1 MIQLRVNGKPVE
13 LPGPTR
19 LLDYVR
25 QLGVDSRAIA
35 VEVNGEILQRD
46 GYAGCTLADGDV
58 VEIVRMVG
66 GGTRGPHA
74 VGTAPLLRRRGERA
88 PQITEWPAP
97 SGLDGRQSQLS
108 QRLLSFSALIPRH
121 RAVGEDHGPLVPLA
135 GQQHHV
141 ARPRPL
147 QGQPDR

>member
-1 MIQLRVNGKPVE
+1 E
-13 LPGPTR
+13 LPGPIP
-19 LLDYVR
+19 LLDYVHE
-25 QLGVDSRAIA
+25 LGIDTRAIA

-46 GYAGCTLADGDV
+46 GYASCTLADGDV

-108 QRLLSFSALIPRH
+108 QRLLSFSAPLH
-121 RAVGEDHGPLVPLA
+121 RLRAAGNAPGPLVPLA
-135 GQQHHV
+135 GQHHHV